1 MSDRTSLLS
10 KIQQLGFTL
19 IDTGLYLNAYNCPE
33 AFEHGMKIKEKYDL
47 AVKEYTEKYGPLTA
61 YRGLRWIVIPRR
73 FPPLAQKERARL
85 VTYSAARPR
94 SA

>member
-61 YRGLRWIVIPRR
+61 
-73 FPPLAQKERARL
+73 KESFTLGDWYWTDLPWPWELEANC
-85 VTYSAARPR
+85 
-94 SA
+94 